1 MKRTI
6 QLRFSKWLQKRI
18 PANRVQRLSHQKIFI
33 LPSRFGLWF
42 LVLCALLFVLG
53 TNYQNNVMK
62 LLCTF
67 LLALFLLHLF
77 SSYVNFARLKINA
90 VGAPSCFEGAI
101 GNLQINIGFQHKPAE
116 GIVHLSWWNMQ
127 SPEVVSVHLKDEE
140 FHVFVPFH
148 AMQRGVRP
156 LGRLTLRSDYPLG
169 LFKCWTHLDLDV
181 QVTVFPKPHACAL
194 HLVDQNHVSYEEAKS
209 VAKRL
214 GNEDLHGFRDYDKS
228 DPLSKVAWKQ
238 SAKTQQWM
246 VKLFDDPKTLHGWLT
261 LASTSSSEREQ
272 QLSELCYQ
280 VLELSKKDLSFG
292 LSLPSI
298 DISPDR
304 GDKHQYQC
312 LLALAVYPN
321 FSGQA

>member
-1 MKRTI
+1 MKRII
-6 QLRFSKWLQKRI
+6 QLRFSHWLQKRI
-18 PANRVQRLSHQKIFI
+18 PANRIQRLSHQKIFI

-67 LLALFLLHLF
+67 LLSLFLLHLF

-90 VGAPSCFEGAI
+90 VSAPSCFEGAI
-101 GNLQINIGFQHKPAE
+101 GNLQIIIGFQHKPAE
-116 GIVHLSWWNMQ
+116 GIVHLSWWNMP
-127 SPEVVSVHLKDEE
+127 SPKVVSVHINDAESQVL
-140 FHVFVPFH
+140 VPFN
-148 AMQRGVRP
+148 AMQRGVHT

-194 HLVDQNHVSYEEAKS
+194 NLVDKNLRSYQETNS
-209 VAKRL
+209 PVTRL
-214 GNEDLHGFRDYDKS
+214 GNEDLSGFRDFDNS

-238 SAKTQQWM
+238 AAKTQQWM
-246 VKLFDDPKTLHGWLT
+246 VKLFDDPSTQHGWLT
-261 LASTSSSEREQ
+261 FASTSSNQREQ

-292 LSLPSI
+292 LSLPGI

-304 GDKHQYQC
+304 GDKHQYRC
-312 LLALAVYPN
+312 LQALATYPN
-321 FSGQA
+321 VLG